1 MGRRYHTRPHGAAA
15 PLSGDRRLACAARPT
30 PPRARKRPPAAR
42 VPVPFWKVCPVFNRS
57 PAGGL
62 AGADI
67 LGGPM
72 RNLFRR
78 ALPLVSGEAAQEAA
92 PDLWVRC
99 GRCRELLY
107 AREWEAAFRVC
118 AKCGFHARLGVAE
131 RVTLLLDAGSWQELD
146 GDLRPTDPLGFAP
159 PGRPSYADKLATES
173 RDSGLSEAAAYGRGA
188 IDGIPVVLAVL
199 DMAYFAGT
207 LGAVVGEKVARAFEL
222 GIAERRAVVIV
233 SASGGARQQEGVVA
247 LLQMAKAAAAAQA
260 LAAARLPFVSILT
273 DPTLGGVTASF
284 ATLGDCIIAEPG
296 AVIGFAGPRIIEQ
309 TTGEKLPPGAQ
320 TAEFQL
326 SHGMVD
332 LVIARR
338 DQKAAIARIVR
349 LLLDGIAP
357 GPVPLPNGVAHVP
370 VVSAQEAR

>member
-1 MGRRYHTRPHGAAA
+1 
-15 PLSGDRRLACAARPT
+15 
-30 PPRARKRPPAAR
+30 
-42 VPVPFWKVCPVFNRS
+42 
-57 PAGGL
+57 
-62 AGADI
+62 
-67 LGGPM
+67 M

-99 GRCRELLY
+99 GRCREMLY
-107 AREWEAAFRVC
+107 AREWEAAHRVC
-118 AKCGFHARLGVAE
+118 TKCGYHARLTVTD
-131 RVTLLLDAGSWQELD
+131 RVTLLLDEGSWQEL
-146 GDLRPTDPLGFAP
+146 GANLRATDPLGFAP
-159 PGRPSYADKLATES
+159 PGRPSYAEKLVAERRES
-173 RDSGLSEAAAYGRGA
+173 GQNEAAAYGRGTL
-188 IDGIPVVLAVL
+188 DGIPVALAVL
-199 DMAYFAGT
+199 DMGYFAGT

-222 GIAERRAVVIV
+222 GVAERRAVIVV

-247 LLQMAKAAAAAQA
+247 LLQMAKLAAAAQA
-260 LAAARLPFVSILT
+260 LASARMPFISILT

-326 SHGMVD
+326 THGMVD

-338 DQKAAIARIVR
+338 DQRSAIARVIR
-349 LLLDGIAP
+349 LLLGGTAP
-357 GPVPLPNGVAHVP
+357 GTHAATHDAFDTVENGVVSPLPLPAMQNL
-370 VVSAQEAR
+370 R

>member
-1 MGRRYHTRPHGAAA
+1 
-15 PLSGDRRLACAARPT
+15 
-30 PPRARKRPPAAR
+30 
-42 VPVPFWKVCPVFNRS
+42 
-57 PAGGL
+57 
-62 AGADI
+62 
-67 LGGPM
+67 M

-99 GRCRELLY
+99 SRCREMLY
-107 AREWEAAFRVC
+107 AREWEAAHRVC
-118 AKCGFHARLGVAE
+118 AKCGFHARLTVAD
-131 RVTLLLDAGSWQELD
+131 RVSLLLDEGSWQELD
-146 GDLRPTDPLGFAP
+146 SNLRATDPLGFAP
-159 PGRPSYADKLATES
+159 PGRPSYAEKLATES
-173 RDSGLSEAAAYGRGA
+173 RDSGQNEAAAYGRGSV
-188 IDGIPVVLAVL
+188 DGIPVALAVL
-199 DMAYFAGT
+199 DMGYFAGT

-222 GIAERRAVVIV
+222 GVAERRAVIVV

-247 LLQMAKAAAAAQA
+247 LLQMAKLAAAAQS
-260 LAAARLPFVSILT
+260 LASARVPFVSVLT

-326 SHGMVD
+326 THGMVD

-338 DQKAAIARIVR
+338 DQKAAIARVIR
-349 LLLDGIAP
+349 LLMGGTALETSVATHGKLTPATN
-357 GPVPLPNGVAHVP
+357 GAATLQPVPALQGL
-370 VVSAQEAR
+370 R